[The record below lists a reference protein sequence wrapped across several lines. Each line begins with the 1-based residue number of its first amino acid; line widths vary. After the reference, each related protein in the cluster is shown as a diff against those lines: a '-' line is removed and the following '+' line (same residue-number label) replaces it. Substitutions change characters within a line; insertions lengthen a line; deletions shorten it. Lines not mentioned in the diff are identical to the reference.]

1 MKIKTAIVLAVF
13 AAGFLSNGCASVL
26 KTDYYREQRKVN
38 KLVIPPPDMQ
48 AKNPGKNFRFNNR
61 VVVLPFIDLR
71 SPKGIHTA
79 FNKPLS
85 ALMQQYLCAAAV
97 KENAFKNISL
107 AAENLYMNGN
117 EYSVLPLNEKNLK
130 QIKSASN
137 ADTAMWGTIKSLDFI
152 FEPCQED
159 GYYNVTAS
167 ITGEI
172 RINIGR
178 GASYISKT
186 FSKKI
191 KQNKMAL
198 NPKSIDPAFS
208 FMVPESL
215 SLDLE
220 KSGVNMTIMTM
231 ISTAMEEEIKRLMN
245 KQDKGKKQ
253 YLTVQAAAVTD
264 KLLPPP
270 DLNVIPIDTVIKNE
284 VNLASTAWYER

>member
-1 MKIKTAIVLAVF
+1 MKIKLTVVV
-13 AAGFLSNGCASVL
+13 AGLIAGMFFNGCASML

-48 AKNPGKNFRFNNR
+48 AKNPGKTSRFNNR

-85 ALMQQYLCAAAV
+85 SLMQQYLCAAAV
-97 KENAFKNISL
+97 KENTFKNISL

-117 EYSVLPLNEKNLK
+117 EYSVLPLNEKNLR
-130 QIKSASN
+130 QIKSSSN

-167 ITGEI
+167 ITGDI

-178 GASYISKT
+178 GASYISKA

-191 KQNKMAL
+191 KHNKMAL
-198 NPKSIDPAFS
+198 NPKNIDPAFS
-208 FMVPESL
+208 FMVPENL

-220 KSGVNMTIMTM
+220 RSGVNMTVMTM
-231 ISTAMEEEIKRLMN
+231 ISTVMEDEIKRLMN

-253 YLTVQAAAVTD
+253 YLAVQAAAVTD

-284 VNLASTAWYER
+284 VNLTSAVWYDR